1 LIKSHRRKE
10 SEFDEKI
17 EEIKA
22 LKAKQAQDKDVIKEL
37 RISVSKLKEEI
48 NKLTKEWLRADLDK
62 LNIDRDE
69 FMDMLTR
76 RMFIVKRF

>member
-1 LIKSHRRKE
+1 MIKSHRRKE